1 MALQA
6 ITKQVGSWAYRF
18 LNRDENYNSA
28 NNYVR
33 VVVQAPTEVIP
44 ASENEEIQECIEDE
58 IKNDTEDEKEND
70 EEENTENEE
79 ENEDEEENESEI
91 LERYRQEVET
101 ENLKSNVEVEEV
113 AAEPEAAA
121 IKLEPVKE
129 EYTRELEMS
138 NPVVP
143 VPRQRV
149 KGPKFP
155 QYQKLSE
162 RLETFFNNDWEAK
175 YNEIDFEHLANAGL
189 FYEGVDDEVRCFH
202 CAISVK
208 GWKERHDPW
217 LRHVMASG
225 DCQFVADNEVSFFYK
240 I

>member
-6 ITKQVGSWAYRF
+6 ITKQVGSWAFRF

-44 ASENEEIQECIEDE
+44 VS
-58 IKNDTEDEKEND
+58 END
-70 EEENTENEE
+70 EEIEE
-79 ENEDEEENESEI
+79 CNEDENKESTEGDEDNSENEKENEGEKENESEI
-91 LERYRQEVET
+91 LERYRQEVEV
-101 ENLKSNVEVEEV
+101 ENLKSKVEVEEV
-113 AAEPEAAA
+113 AAEPEAIE

-129 EYTRELEMS
+129 EYTREIEMS

-162 RLETFFNNDWEAK
+162 RLETFFNNDWETK

-202 CAISVK
+202 CATQIKS
-208 GWKERHDPW
+208 WKERHDPW

-225 DCQFVADNEVSFFYK
+225 DCQFVADNEVFTTKFK
-240 I
+240 